1 MYAAHMDRSIL
12 DHPLLSSRY
21 FFPRPDAPRATVPVV
36 VGGAVLACATHRPL
50 TGAPLLLHFHGN
62 GEVVA
67 DYMPSIAEAFAAA
80 GLNTFFAEYRG
91 YGGST
96 GTPSFVA
103 MLDDVGAVLSALDVP
118 PERTFV
124 YGRSVGSIYAIEAAR
139 RCPALGGLI
148 IESGIADPL
157 ERVLLRVR
165 PDELG
170 VSREELEREAALHL
184 DHRAKLGGYP
194 GPVLVMHAEGDN
206 MVNRSHAERNARWAR
221 RSELLLFPRGDHNS
235 ILAENLTAIVAA
247 VKRFVSFTRRA
258 P

>member
-1 MYAAHMDRSIL
+1 MGARSIL
-12 DHPLLSSRY
+12 DHPVLSARY
-21 FFPRPDAPRATVPVV
+21 FFPRPDAPRVTVPIAVED
-36 VGGAVLACATHRPL
+36 AVLACAAHRPHAD
-50 TGAPLLLHFHGN
+50 APLLLHFHGN

-67 DYMPSIAEAFAAA
+67 DYVPSFAEAFAAA

-91 YGGST
+91 YGAST
-96 GTPSFVA
+96 GAPGFVT
-103 MLDDVGAVLSALDVP
+103 MLDDVGAVLAALDTP

-139 RCPALGGLI
+139 RCPTLGGLI

-170 VSREELEREAALHL
+170 VSLEELEREAALHL

-194 GPVLVMHAEGDN
+194 GRVLVMHAEGDR
-206 MVNRSHAERNARWAR
+206 MVDRSHAERNARWAR
-221 RSELLLFPRGDHNS
+221 RSELVLFPHGDHNS
-235 ILAENLTAIVAA
+235 ILGVNFDAIVAT
-247 VKRFVSFTRRA
+247 VQRFVTAERR
-258 P
+258 